1 MSTSAPSPG
10 RTDVVVVGGGI
21 LGLATADALQARLP
35 GASVVVLEKEDAV
48 ATHQT
53 GRNSGVIHAG
63 LYYAPGSLKAR
74 LAVRGSDRMVDFCA
88 EHGVAH
94 DRCGKLVVA
103 TTDDEVPHLAAL
115 AERARANGVAVTEL
129 TPAAAGEHE
138 PHVACTAAFHVPSTG
153 RADFAGVAGA
163 LARRVVAAGGQVRTG
178 TRAGRATPTT
188 DGWRIDIDQQEP
200 LDARFLVG
208 CAGLHADRVAR
219 AAGQRPDARILPFRG
234 EYLDV
239 TGPSADLVRGLVY
252 PVPDPRFPF
261 LGVHLTRGL
270 DDHVHAGPN
279 AVLALAREGYRWSDL
294 SVRDLLGT
302 ATWPGTARL
311 VARYWR
317 PGLDEMVRSLS
328 RHRFVAAARRL
339 VPDLDGADLAR
350 APAGVRAQAVDR
362 RGALLDDFALLD
374 GDRSLHVLNA
384 PSPAATASLEI
395 GALVADRVAGSI
407 TGPGSPSR

>member
-1 MSTSAPSPG
+1 MR
-10 RTDVVVVGGGI
+10 RTRAGVTVDVVVIGGGI

-35 GASVVVLEKEDAV
+35 GTSIVVLEKEDVV

-63 LYYAPGSLKAR
+63 LYYAPGSLKAE
-74 LAVRGSDRMVDFCA
+74 LATRGGARMVEFCA
-88 EHGVAH
+88 EHNVAH

-103 TTDDEVPHLAAL
+103 TSNDEVPRLTAL
-115 AERARANGVAVTEL
+115 AERARANGVTITDL
-129 TPAAAGEHE
+129 TAEQAHEHE
-138 PHVACTAAFHVPSTG
+138 PHVAAIAAFHVAATG
-153 RADFAGVAGA
+153 RADFAGVATA
-163 LARRVVAAGGQVRTG
+163 MARRVSAAGGEIRTG
-178 TRAGRATPTT
+178 VRAGRATSTVT
-188 DGWRIDIDQQEP
+188 GWRIETDGLP
-200 LDARFLVG
+200 LNARFLVG

-219 AAGQRPDARILPFRG
+219 AAGQRPEARILPFRG

-279 AVLALAREGYRWSDL
+279 AVLAMAREGYRWSDA
-294 SVRDLLGT
+294 SIRDLLG
-302 ATWPGTARL
+302 AVAWPGTTRL
-311 VARYWR
+311 IGRYWR
-317 PGLDEMVRSLS
+317 PGLEELLRSLS
-328 RHRFVAAARRL
+328 RRRFVSAARRL
-339 VPDLDGADLAR
+339 VPDLDRADLRR

-362 RGALLDDFALLD
+362 RGSLLDDFALVD

-395 GALVADRVAGSI
+395 GALIADQVAVSFAGPASSI
-407 TGPGSPSR
+407 G